1 MRPPKHTRGK
11 GKRHG
16 RGERGKNER
25 WEHNRACTAGH
36 LCAWR
41 KKDKRRKKGGAR
53 RGSLWRATGKKVKR
67 THLRGLRGK
76 GKKRKRKKYT
86 TMKIHQ
92 KGVSDYRGG
101 KEKREVVLQARGGG
115 RKRTVCERNNGDG
128 ERGFI
133 TYANFGCPFPLYP
146 VVLEIFKPKF

>member
-1 MRPPKHTRGK
+1 MRVRPGTCV
-11 GKRHG
+11 
-16 RGERGKNER
+16 RGER
-25 WEHNRACTAGH
+25 
-36 LCAWR
+36 
-41 KKDKRRKKGGAR
+41 KKKEEEKGGAR

-133 TYANFGCPFPLYP
+133 TYENFGYAFSLYS
-146 VVLEIFKPKF
+146 VELEIFKPKF